1 MSVREAAAL
10 RRAEEFKRYYPLTDG
25 DGELVYEYFLAHVT
39 HEGLDGAPEIMRRD
53 GAVSDVEC
61 ERGKKLRREFFARFK
76 TRDLLYFADVDNTVT
91 RRGILSDE
99 KKRFFNGW
107 ALSDRVVLSTGK
119 IYKSIEKN
127 RARAG
132 SRQKSLLLSQRRC
145 AVRRQGRAGNRG
157 EAGRKGASRR
167 AHTA

>member
-61 ERGKKLRREFFARFK
+61 ERGKKAAQGVFRAFL
-76 TRDLLYFADVDNTVT
+76 
-91 RRGILSDE
+91 
-99 KKRFFNGW
+99 KRATFCTSPT
-107 ALSDRVVLSTGK
+107 LT
-119 IYKSIEKN
+119 IP
-127 RARAG
+127 
-132 SRQKSLLLSQRRC
+132 
-145 AVRRQGRAGNRG
+145 
-157 EAGRKGASRR
+157 
-167 AHTA
+167 

>member
-119 IYKSIEKN
+119 IYKSIEKT
-127 RARAG
+127 ARELG
-132 SRQKSLLLSQRRC
+132 VDKNPC
-145 AVRRQGRAGNRG
+145 
-157 EAGRKGASRR
+157 
-167 AHTA
+167 

>member
-76 TRDLLYFADVDNTVT
+76 TARPSVL
-91 RRGILSDE
+91 RR
-99 KKRFFNGW
+99 R
-107 ALSDRVVLSTGK
+107 
-119 IYKSIEKN
+119 
-127 RARAG
+127 
-132 SRQKSLLLSQRRC
+132 
-145 AVRRQGRAGNRG
+145 
-157 EAGRKGASRR
+157 
-167 AHTA
+167 